1 MTRPEVH
8 LKLKGYPFCF
18 EVLFSPKNTFVLALD
33 VFIFAV
39 FFLAAVFLV
48 IFVVVVVVVVVAV
61 VVDTIFCSTGRTVA
75 REGNWLHLPSLPD
88 ACYGPD
94 W

>member
-18 EVLFSPKNTFVLALD
+18 EVLFSPKNPFVLALD

-48 IFVVVVVVVVVAV
+48 IFVVVVVVVVLLLLLLIQFSVLLA
-61 VVDTIFCSTGRTVA
+61 
-75 REGNWLHLPSLPD
+75 
-88 ACYGPD
+88 GP
-94 W
+94 